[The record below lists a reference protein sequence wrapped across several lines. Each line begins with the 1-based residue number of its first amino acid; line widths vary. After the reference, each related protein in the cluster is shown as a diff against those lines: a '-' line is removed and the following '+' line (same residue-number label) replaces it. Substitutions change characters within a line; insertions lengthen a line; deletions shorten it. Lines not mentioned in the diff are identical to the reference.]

1 VGPLNL
7 PNKKTMKAIKFAN
20 LLVIALVLTVAAV
33 GCKKKPTNVTPLP
46 GQPGYVGNGSAT
58 GLGEG
63 DTIGEGAAVEAGGGP
78 LGDPSRFDNM
88 TPDPEALAAY
98 TVYFE
103 FDSSVVKASEEGK
116 VADVAAELKS
126 NMNNALRIEG
136 HCDERGTEG
145 YNLAL
150 GERRALALRE
160 ALVADGVSP
169 DRIQTISYG
178 EERPADPNHD
188 EIAWSKNRRGVFIL
202 LRP

>member
-1 VGPLNL
+1 
-7 PNKKTMKAIKFAN
+7 MKAIKFAN
-20 LLVIALVLTVAAV
+20 LLVIALALTVAAV

-46 GQPGYVGNGSAT
+46 GQPGYT
-58 GLGEG
+58 GTGAG
-63 DTIGEGAAVEAGGGP
+63 PGEGAGLGTGTGVGP
-78 LGDPSRFDNM
+78 EGIPMADPAAFENM
-88 TPDPEALAAY
+88 TPDTEALASY
-98 TVYFE
+98 TVYFD

-116 VADVAAELKS
+116 VADVAAALNGDMANK
-126 NMNNALRIEG
+126 LRIEG

-188 EIAWSKNRRGVFIL
+188 ETAWAKNRRGVFVL
-202 LRP
+202 LLPR